1 MRTKGEEE
9 TLDAY
14 LAHKVFAGKTAVRVM
29 PDPRD
34 VEGFDTFIKRYT
46 TGLTIE
52 RAAVTALR

>member
-1 MRTKGEEE
+1 MRSKGEEE
-9 TLDAY
+9 TLDEY
-14 LAHKVFAGKTAVRVM
+14 LAHKVFSGETATKVM

-52 RAAVTALR
+52 RAAIAALR